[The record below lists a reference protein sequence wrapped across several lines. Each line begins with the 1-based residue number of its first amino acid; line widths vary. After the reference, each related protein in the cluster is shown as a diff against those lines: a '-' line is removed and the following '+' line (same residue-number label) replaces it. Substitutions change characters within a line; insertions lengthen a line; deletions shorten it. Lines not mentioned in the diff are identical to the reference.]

1 MKKLDSKIES
11 LVSKILNESLQEK
24 ADEMVNKI
32 KTEMDE
38 EEEMG
43 LDVENMS
50 DDEIYDAYC
59 QRFGCE
65 DHGNEDEFDTNG
77 EVTMDD
83 FDNSE
88 MDTDDEEED
97 FKWEYRQGKSN
108 FGETETDEEMEEG
121 NAFTGALANA
131 REKKLPTFKVD
142 DETFQTEGKKNIKEK
157 LYGGQKNLDKNKNG
171 RIDSEDF
178 KLLKKSKKKGKPKE
192 SVKLKESEMIDLIE
206 KLVKEEKEKSNI
218 KKLSAKGEEV
228 YGKAHKESGK
238 ENEDYIK
245 SVTKKLKDYLKDG
258 SKGEYETNPKIF
270 PKGNGELGEMSKK
283 AYKASEAAEEYIENF
298 SRMNGMEDL
307 DYDEIHPVD
316 DWITKNIEGSSITGN
331 NPEWAN
337 TGETD
342 VNKRLNNRR
351 KKGLVRQLKR
361 QAYNKVEQ
369 PIVSDSAGEEKG
381 SKSQVNK
388 IFKAMEST
396 EERKDR
402 LIKEEIEKMNRLL
415 NYKDKTQ

>member
-1 MKKLDSKIES
+1 MKKYL
-11 LVSKILNESLQEK
+11 
-24 ADEMVNKI
+24 
-32 KTEMDE
+32 
-38 EEEMG
+38 
-43 LDVENMS
+43 S
-50 DDEIYDAYC
+50 D
-59 QRFGCE
+59 
-65 DHGNEDEFDTNG
+65 
-77 EVTMDD
+77 
-83 FDNSE
+83 SE
-88 MDTDDEEED
+88 MDTDNEEED
-97 FKWEYRQGKSN
+97 FEWKYRHGKSN
-108 FGETETDEEMEEG
+108 FGEAETDEEMEEG
-121 NAFTGALANA
+121 NAFTAALSKAK
-131 REKKLPTFKVD
+131 EEGD
-142 DETFQTEGKKNIKEK
+142 DEFEVGGKKFPVKEAKKNLKEK
-157 LYGGQKNLDKNKNG
+157 LHGGQKNLDKNKNG
-171 RIDSEDF
+171 KIDAEDF
-178 KLLKKSKKKGKPKE
+178 KLLKKSKKKGESKE